1 MFLMNVIFMF
11 TRHCSFLSLSMFLSQ
26 DFFSHCKLLRTL
38 LSLSL
43 MGWDWVETHLFIGKS
58 PIFFPFMLCSL
69 FGRRSWL
76 LTPQPSS
83 SVTQKTLNTRV
94 SGSSFPLRLREEE
107 EWESHTHFRLP
118 FFSEISFIPL
128 SLSFICSVGITAE
141 GPMVWGTYTAAQ

>member
-1 MFLMNVIFMF
+1 MFLMNIIFMF

-26 DFFSHCKLLRTL
+26 DFFSHCKLLRTP
-38 LSLSL
+38 LSLRR
-43 MGWDWVETHLFIGKS
+43 DWVETHLFVGKS
-58 PIFFPFMLCSL
+58 PILFPFTLCSL

-83 SVTQKTLNTRV
+83 SVTQKTLKTPV
-94 SGSSFPLRLREEE
+94 SGCSFPLRLREEE

-118 FFSEISFIPL
+118 FFSEISFIPP

-141 GPMVWGTYTAAQ
+141 GPMV